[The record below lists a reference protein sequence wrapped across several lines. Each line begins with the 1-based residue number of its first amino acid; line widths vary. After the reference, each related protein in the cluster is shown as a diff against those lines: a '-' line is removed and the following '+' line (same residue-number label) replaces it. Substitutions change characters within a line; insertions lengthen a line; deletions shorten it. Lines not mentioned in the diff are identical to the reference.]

1 MRALGHDGG
10 WGGRFGKWALE
21 RWGLLNIQYVFCFAW
36 KGIDK
41 RGKITLH
48 LLFGWSL
55 DKDEKSL
62 DQSKQFS

>member
-41 RGKITLH
+41 RNEQYVWDTESTIMVELKVI
-48 LLFGWSL
+48 
-55 DKDEKSL
+55 
-62 DQSKQFS
+62 

>member
-41 RGKITLH
+41 RNEH
-48 LLFGWSL
+48 
-55 DKDEKSL
+55 
-62 DQSKQFS
+62 